1 VNDAKMTKEKLHM
14 IVLTA
19 KYHVQPGKVEEVEA
33 ALKRMAPLVAESEP
47 GCSLYQVSRSQDNTE
62 LLLLYEV
69 YADEEAIQ
77 AHRETPHFKEI
88 IEGIVVPLL
97 LKRERELFDLVIG

>member
-1 VNDAKMTKEKLHM
+1 M

-19 KYHVQPGKVEEVEA
+19 KYTVQPGKGAAVDA

-47 GCSLYQVSRSQDNTE
+47 GCSLYQVSRSQDNPD

-69 YADEEAIQ
+69 YADEAAIQ

-97 LKRERELFDLVIG
+97 QNRERELFDLVIG